1 MDAAPI
7 TASSFLSFL
16 AYLGTGLGV
25 LAAAA
30 VLVSLIT
37 PHREFALIRA
47 GNASAATAFA
57 GTLVGLALPLHAAIT
72 HSVSLL
78 DALIWGAASVAVQLL
93 AYLLARAALPR
104 ISQEI
109 TDNVVAGGIFAAG
122 VSISVGLVNAA
133 AMTP

>member
-1 MDAAPI
+1 MDAPI
-7 TASSFLSFL
+7 TAPSFLSFL

-30 VLVSLIT
+30 MLVSLIT

-47 GNASAATAFA
+47 GNASAATAYA
-57 GTLVGLALPLHAAIT
+57 GTLVGLALPLHAAIQ

-78 DALIWGAASVAVQLL
+78 DALLWGAAASAVQVL
-93 AYLLARAALPR
+93 AYLLARVALPR

-109 TDNVVAGGIFAAG
+109 TENVAAGGIFAAG
-122 VSISVGLVNAA
+122 VSISVGLINAA